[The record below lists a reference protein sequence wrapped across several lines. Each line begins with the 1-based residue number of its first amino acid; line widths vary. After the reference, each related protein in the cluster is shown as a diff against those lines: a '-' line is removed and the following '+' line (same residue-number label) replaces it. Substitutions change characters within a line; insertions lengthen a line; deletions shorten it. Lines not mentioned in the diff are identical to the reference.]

1 MTPSDPFDLK
11 PKTIE
16 DHNRHAEQAL
26 AFFLR
31 DFPQT
36 YRLLAGSRFQVPVP
50 RQADYMNYAHSIYG
64 DAWTFIR
71 ATPCRAGR
79 WWQGD
84 RDAWRQVS
92 GEFTVVNEWLKPF
105 APAFSRKL
113 FAGPYA
119 MVWRHFFPDAIGSE
133 K

>member
-16 DHNRHAEQAL
+16 DHNRQAEQAL

-36 YRLLAGSRFQVPVP
+36 YRLLAGSRFQAPVL

-64 DAWTFIR
+64 DAWTIIR
-71 ATPCRAGR
+71 ATPCRVGR
-79 WWQGD
+79 WEGSGANLVKCMYLSGERLCRFQAARIAVQILG
-84 RDAWRQVS
+84 AVVACPVS
-92 GEFTVVNEWLKPF
+92 GLRLN
-105 APAFSRKL
+105 
-113 FAGPYA
+113 
-119 MVWRHFFPDAIGSE
+119 
-133 K
+133 